1 MLGGVCLDF
10 TLEEPSLLSIDCKN
24 IVLNCSK
31 MYLEAGRL
39 HVRLGQ
45 KDEAINIMM
54 EMVDVGVLIPEDL
67 TDGLQDIAGRG

>member
-1 MLGGVCLDF
+1 MLGSVCLDF
-10 TLEEPSLLSIDCKN
+10 TLEEPSLLSIDFKN

-39 HVRLGQ
+39 HVRLGE
-45 KDEAINIMM
+45 KDEAINSM

-67 TDGLQDIAGRG
+67 TDDLQDIAGRG

>member
-1 MLGGVCLDF
+1 MLGGVCLNF

-39 HVRLGQ
+39 HVRLGE
-45 KDEAINIMM
+45 KDEAINIIM

-67 TDGLQDIAGRG
+67 TDGLKDIAGGG

>member
-1 MLGGVCLDF
+1 
-10 TLEEPSLLSIDCKN
+10 
-24 IVLNCSK
+24 

-39 HVRLGQ
+39 HVRRGE

-67 TDGLQDIAGRG
+67 IDGLQDIAGRG